1 MNYEEK
7 IKELENIINELEKD
21 LPMEKALELYKNGVA
36 LVKDV
41 MTNLEEIKGSIYKVK
56 QDLDKYIEEKIG

>member
-7 IKELENIINELEKD
+7 IKELENIINELGKD
-21 LPMEKALELYKNGVA
+21 LPMEKSLELYKNGVT
-36 LVKDV
+36 LVKEV

-56 QDLDKYIEEKIG
+56 QDLDKYIEEKMS

>member
-21 LPMEKALELYKNGVA
+21 LPMEKALELYKNGVT

>member
-21 LPMEKALELYKNGVA
+21 LPMEKALELYKNGVT

-41 MTNLEEIKGSIYKVK
+41 MTNLEDIKGSIYKVK